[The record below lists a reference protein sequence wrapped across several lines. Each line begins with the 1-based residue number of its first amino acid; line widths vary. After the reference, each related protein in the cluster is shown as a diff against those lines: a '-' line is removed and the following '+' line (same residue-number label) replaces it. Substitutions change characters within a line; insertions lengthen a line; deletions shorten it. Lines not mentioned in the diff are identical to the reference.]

1 MELGDSMEKTAAFHT
16 LGCKVNQYETEALKQ
31 LFEKEGY
38 RIVSFNSKADVYVI
52 NTCTVTG
59 TSARK
64 SRQMIRRAR
73 KNNPDAV
80 VAAVGC
86 YPQTAPEEAGNI
98 QGADLVVGTV
108 NRNMLPEYI
117 SSLVKGERTIKVEDV
132 SKKYD
137 YPEMGIGTFR
147 ERTRAYVK
155 IQDGCS
161 RFCSYCIIP
170 YARGPSRSRRPES
183 ISGEIQRLAAEGYRE
198 IVLTGIHIAS
208 YGKDLGN
215 TGLLDIIKIAHG
227 TNGIERIRLGSLEP
241 GLLTGSFIY
250 EASSFPKLCPH
261 FHVSLQSGCD
271 NTLKRMN
278 RKYTAREYEDAINKL
293 TERFVDAAVTTD
305 IMTGFPGET
314 DSEFAITLKFL
325 ERLPLAGMHVFK
337 FSARRGTPAYSID
350 NQVPARIKDER
361 SRILKELS
369 GRKKLDYYRRFEG
382 RKMEVLYE
390 QPVRTKPGYIEGTTV
405 NYIRVASKGSRRLV
419 GRIQQTLLQSAEEQ
433 FVSGSIV

>member
-1 MELGDSMEKTAAFHT
+1 MEKTAAFHT

-73 KNNPDAV
+73 KNSPDAV

-98 QGADLVVGTV
+98 PEADLVVGTV

-117 SSLVKGERTIKVEDV
+117 SSLVKGERVIRVEDV

-137 YPEMGIGTFR
+137 YPGMGISTFR

-170 YARGPSRSRRPES
+170 HARGPSRSRRPGS
-183 ISGEIQRLAAEGYRE
+183 IWEEIQRLADEGYRE

-208 YGKDLGN
+208 YGKDLKG
-215 TGLLDIIKIAHG
+215 TGLLDIIKLAHEID
-227 TNGIERIRLGSLEP
+227 GIERIRLGSLEP
-241 GLLTGSFIY
+241 GLLTDSFIC

-271 NTLKRMN
+271 DTLKRMN
-278 RKYTAREYEDAINKL
+278 RKYSTDEYEDALNRL
-293 TERFVDAAVTTD
+293 TERFKHAAVTTD

-314 DSEFAITLKFL
+314 DREFAVTLGFL
-325 ERLPLAGMHVFK
+325 KRLPLAGMHVFG
-337 FSARRGTPAYSID
+337 FSRRKGTCADSMED
-350 NQVPARIKDER
+350 QVPAKVKNER
-361 SRILKELS
+361 SAILEDLS

-382 RKMEVLYE
+382 RKMGVLYE
-390 QPVRTKPGYIEGTTV
+390 RPVRGKNGYIEGRTR
-405 NYIRVASKGSRRLV
+405 NYIRVSSKGSRRLV
-419 GRIQQTLLQSAEEQ
+419 GRIQETLLQSAQEQ
-433 FVSGSIV
+433 FVSGSII